1 VECRQ
6 WCHQRQALH
15 RALVK
20 AGVSPPGQGEIA
32 PECRLFKNQRA
43 TKPLITFLATTDI
56 GCFPEKTV
64 REMERASRDNL
75 WGLELVEE
83 AESRGEE

>member
-1 VECRQ
+1 
-6 WCHQRQALH
+6 LY

-20 AGVSPPGQGEIA
+20 AGVSSSGWDETV

-43 TKPLITFLATTDI
+43 TKALMIFLATIDI
-56 GCFPEKTV
+56 GCFPGKAAKEID
-64 REMERASRDNL
+64 RASRDNL
-75 WGLELVEE
+75 WGLELVKK